1 VKTFNLIHT
10 MRTISVILFFL
21 LCACGNSANTASST
35 EADNPAGTVSAS
47 EEAAASQ
54 AEAGTPPERR
64 DVLYYY
70 RQLKPPYAPPYA
82 LKESGGKWMTRSDST
97 EEPFEAVVDLKNGFI
112 EIVDTGTGG
121 GDWTYRVVLFRTA
134 ADEPVIGITRTF
146 FDGAGIQ
153 HSYYFL
159 RPEDPKQLDWTKHT
173 MPSVSGFDF
182 LPDDNAEEEA
192 IVEKLLPVTLELPR
206 YGTSVKAQVYTGL
219 EYIYCRGD
227 ENEYSNYCGLFRQV
241 KRKEFMLKWN
251 TTSGKFEKG

>member
-1 VKTFNLIHT
+1 
-10 MRTISVILFFL
+10 MRTIPVLLFFL
-21 LCACGNSANTASST
+21 LCACGNSANTAASTKAGSPT
-35 EADNPAGTVSAS
+35 EAPAALHEGA
-47 EEAAASQ
+47 
-54 AEAGTPPERR
+54 TPQPETYVAPERR

-82 LKESGGKWMTRSDST
+82 LKESGGKWMTRANST

-112 EIVDTGTGG
+112 EIVDSGTGG

-134 ADEPVIGITRTF
+134 KDEPVIGITHTF

-159 RPEDPKQLDWTKHT
+159 RPEDPKQLDWTQHT
-173 MPSVSGFDF
+173 IPSVSGFDF

-206 YGTSVKAQVYTGL
+206 YGTSVKAHVYTGL

-227 ENEYSNYCGLFRQV
+227 ENEYTDYCGLFRQV
-241 KRKEFMLKWN
+241 KRKELMLKWN
-251 TTSGKFEKG
+251 KEKGQFEKG